1 MRAEDTKIELIKS
14 AVNILGHNHSHSHHH
29 HEVKGKNLVFSII
42 LNLTIT
48 IAQLIGGII
57 SGSLALISDALHN
70 FSDVLSLGF
79 SLVAHNLSHKKA
91 TEDQTFGYKRAELVA
106 AFVNALVL
114 IVVALFLMYGA
125 IDRFFNVH
133 IIKTDLVIWLS
144 ILGIVVNGGS
154 VLLLQKD
161 AEHNIN
167 MKSAYLHLLTDMMAS
182 VAVLV
187 GGLLMK
193 YFGWNWVDSVL
204 TILIGI
210 YLIVVGYD
218 LLKTS
223 TKMLMLFTPE
233 DIDIK
238 EIINE
243 VHQLSGAGNLHHIH
257 VWHLNDDEVHLE
269 AHLDC
274 SEDIKMSEFDDLLHK
289 IEAVL
294 LEKFHI
300 NHITIQPEFKK
311 EDSKETIVQD

>member
-1 MRAEDTKIELIKS
+1 MSHD
-14 AVNILGHNHSHSHHH
+14 HSHRHHH
-29 HEVKGKNLVFSII
+29 HKHEVQGKNLVYSIL
-42 LNLTIT
+42 LNLVIT
-48 IAQLIGGII
+48 IAQIVGGII

-79 SLVAHNLSHKKA
+79 SLIAHNLSRKKA
-91 TEDQTFGYKRAELVA
+91 TEDQTFGYKRAELIA
-106 AFVNALVL
+106 AFVNASTL
-114 IVVALFLMYGA
+114 IIVAFILIYGA
-125 IDRFFNVH
+125 IQRF
-133 IIKTDLVIWLS
+133 ITPKTIESGLVIWLA

-161 AEHNIN
+161 AENNIN

-182 VAVLV
+182 MAVLV

-193 YFGWNWVDSVL
+193 FFGWFWVDSL
-204 TILIGI
+204 MTILIGI

-218 LLKTS
+218 LLKAS

-233 DIDIK
+233 EIDIK
-238 EIINE
+238 EIVEE
-243 VHQLSGAGNLHHIH
+243 VEKIPGAGKLHHIH
-257 VWHLNDDEVHLE
+257 VWHLNDDELHLE

-274 SEDIKMSEFDDLLHK
+274 TEDIKMSEFDDLLHK

-294 LEKFHI
+294 FEKFHI
-300 NHITIQPEFKK
+300 NHINIQPEFKK